1 MSQLPTF
8 HDLKQVLFLLYAGGT
23 MVNVLEDIVSR
34 GGDPS
39 NIIVVCVVAAPP
51 ALKKL
56 SEKFV
61 GECAPSLLRA
71 PPKCRIHICGAAL
84 QWSLTCPLSI
94 GNTPECTYHHLCI
107 T

>member
-1 MSQLPTF
+1 MYPQYVCTQWQMMSQSTT
-8 HDLKQVLFLLYAGGT
+8 HNLKQVLSPPYAGGT
-23 MVNVLEDIVSR
+23 MVSVLEDIVSR

-61 GECAPSLLRA
+61 G
-71 PPKCRIHICGAAL
+71 
-84 QWSLTCPLSI
+84 
-94 GNTPECTYHHLCI
+94 
-107 T
+107 